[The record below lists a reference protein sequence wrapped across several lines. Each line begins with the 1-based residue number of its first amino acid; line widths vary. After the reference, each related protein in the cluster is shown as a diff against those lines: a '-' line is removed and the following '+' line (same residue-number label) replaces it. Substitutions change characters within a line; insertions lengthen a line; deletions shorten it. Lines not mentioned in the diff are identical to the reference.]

1 MFAHHRLCW
10 ARVPLLGFGS
20 LLGLGLLSATPV
32 LADCSDSPAPEVDWR
47 ACTMPQREFA
57 DSVLTKA
64 KLKDGRFTRTDFT
77 GSDLGGIDGRR
88 AKFMDAV
95 LVGASLEKAR
105 LSGADF
111 TKADLSK
118 ASLKGADL
126 FDAQLQNAVLRGADL
141 TDARLNRAN
150 LAGADL
156 SGATWIDGET
166 ICAEGSVGQCKRARR
181 PAGEGRSSVSRRAL
195 SSPRPAGSQ

>member
-1 MFAHHRLCW
+1 M
-10 ARVPLLGFGS
+10 LGFGS
-20 LLGLGLLSATPV
+20 LLGLGLLSTTPV
-32 LADCSDSPAPEVDWR
+32 LADCSDPPAPKVDWR
-47 ACTMPQREFA
+47 SCAMRQRDFA

-64 KLKDGRFTRTDFT
+64 KLKDGRVMRSDFT
-77 GSDLGGIDGRR
+77 GGDLGGIDGRR
-88 AKFMDAV
+88 AKFIDAV

-141 TDARLNRAN
+141 TDARLDRAN